1 MLSCDS
7 KSFDPVNDELTFEIA
22 ADESKSAALSNSFI
36 SAFWAFAFSIARSIN
51 FLISAES
58 VKSKKVFISVF
69 ALS

>member
-22 ADESKSAALSNSFI
+22 DESKSASLSNSFI

-69 ALS
+69 AVS